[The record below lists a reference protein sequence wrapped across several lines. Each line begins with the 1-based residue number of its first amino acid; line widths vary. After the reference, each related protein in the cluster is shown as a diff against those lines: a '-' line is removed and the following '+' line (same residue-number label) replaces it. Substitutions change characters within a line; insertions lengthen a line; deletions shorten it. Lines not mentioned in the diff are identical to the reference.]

1 MLGGSQG
8 EISSSAP
15 AHSAAKPDLL
25 AGVGLG
31 RVAAARP
38 HAWRFGRSIHTQTT
52 MTNEAGPSIGPH
64 AHLPVMLEEVLR
76 WLAPQAGEIHLDA
89 TVGYGGHSAGMAAR
103 LGPEGRLIGL
113 DLDPDALAASREA
126 AKDWPC
132 RAEFV
137 RAGYD
142 EMPHVL
148 DRLGIEKVDGLLV
161 DLGVSSPQLDRP
173 DRGFS
178 FQREGPLDMRM
189 DPEGYPTAAEWLAVA
204 EEGEIRKT
212 LWMFGEEKRA
222 AAIAKALVRER
233 RKGPINTTG
242 DLARIVLSC
251 FPDRDRA
258 GRVHPAT
265 RTFQALRI
273 AVNQELERL
282 ERLLS
287 FLPDRLGPGGRVVIL
302 AYHSLED
309 RLVKRAFQD
318 WSGKSN
324 PVLSRIPIRGEIPG
338 RAIILTPKALRPSPA
353 EVARNPRSR
362 SARLRAAKRTSL
374 A

>member
-1 MLGGSQG
+1 
-8 EISSSAP
+8 
-15 AHSAAKPDLL
+15 
-25 AGVGLG
+25 
-31 RVAAARP
+31 
-38 HAWRFGRSIHTQTT
+38 
-52 MTNEAGPSIGPH
+52 
-64 AHLPVMLEEVLR
+64 MLEEVLR
-76 WLAPQAGEIHLDA
+76 CLDPRPGETFLDA
-89 TVGYGGHSAGMAAR
+89 TVGYGGHAEPIAAR
-103 LGPEGRLIGL
+103 LGEKGRLIGI
-113 DLDPDALAASREA
+113 DLDSEALSATRKA
-126 AKDWPC
+126 AKEWPC
-132 RAEFV
+132 RTEFEH
-137 RAGYD
+137 AGYD
-142 EMPHVL
+142 EMPDVL
-148 DRLGIEKVDGLLV
+148 DRLGIGKVDGLLA

-173 DRGFS
+173 ERGFS
-178 FQREGPLDMRM
+178 FQGDGPLDMRM
-189 DPEGYPTAAEWLAVA
+189 DPEGYPTAAEWLAAA
-204 EEGEIRKT
+204 EEREIRRA
-212 LWMFGEEKRA
+212 LWEFGEEKRA

-233 RKGPINTTG
+233 RKRPIDTTG
-242 DLARIVLSC
+242 DLTRIVLSC

-265 RTFQALRI
+265 RTYQALRI
-273 AVNQELERL
+273 VVNHELERL

-309 RLVKRAFQD
+309 RLVKRAFQE
-318 WSGKSN
+318 WSGKSD

>member
-1 MLGGSQG
+1 MM
-8 EISSSAP
+8 A
-15 AHSAAKPDLL
+15 
-25 AGVGLG
+25 
-31 RVAAARP
+31 
-38 HAWRFGRSIHTQTT
+38 
-52 MTNEAGPSIGPH
+52 NEAGPSRGPR
-64 AHLPVMLEEVLR
+64 AHLPVMIEEVLR
-76 WLAPQAGEIHLDA
+76 CLDPRPGETFLDA
-89 TVGYGGHSAGMAAR
+89 TVGYGGHAEQIAAR
-103 LGPEGRLIGL
+103 LGPEGRLIGI
-113 DLDPDALAASREA
+113 DLDTEAILATRQA
-126 AKDWPC
+126 AENWPC
-132 RAEFV
+132 RTEFEH
-137 RAGYD
+137 AGYD
-142 EMPHVL
+142 EMPDVL
-148 DRLGIEKVDGLLV
+148 DRLGIGKVDGLLA

-173 DRGFS
+173 ERGFS
-178 FQREGPLDMRM
+178 FQGDGPLDMRM
-189 DPEGYPTAAEWLAVA
+189 DPEGYPTAAEWLAAA
-204 EEGEIRKT
+204 EEREIRRA
-212 LWMFGEEKRA
+212 LWEFGEEKRA

-233 RKGPINTTG
+233 RKRPIDTTG
-242 DLARIVLSC
+242 DLTRIVLSC

-265 RTFQALRI
+265 RTYQALRI
-273 AVNQELERL
+273 VVNHELERL

-309 RLVKRAFQD
+309 RLVKRAFQE
-318 WSGKSN
+318 WSGKSD